1 MHISADPL
9 GSSGRVEVLCSPFGE
24 TRVRET
30 LGPRGHTATRTYPH
44 LPPPT
49 PTYRDLRRLV
59 TLPQNSNEN
68 YTGVDPKQE
77 FCKLGDHWGITG
89 NFEGGKAH
97 LATGVGH
104 LSWVTCPGSPVLG
117 SLGDL

>member
-1 MHISADPL
+1 M
-9 GSSGRVEVLCSPFGE
+9 
-24 TRVRET
+24 
-30 LGPRGHTATRTYPH
+30 
-44 LPPPT
+44 
-49 PTYRDLRRLV
+49 
-59 TLPQNSNEN
+59 EN

-117 SLGDL
+117 SLGDHWGIYRNTLGSIGILGNWEAGEALWAL

>member
-1 MHISADPL
+1 MNESADPL

-30 LGPRGHTATRTYPH
+30 LGPGGHTATLTYPH

-59 TLPQNSNEN
+59 TLLQNFNEN
-68 YTGVDPKQE
+68 
-77 FCKLGDHWGITG
+77 H
-89 NFEGGKAH
+89 
-97 LATGVGH
+97 
-104 LSWVTCPGSPVLG
+104 TCFALRPC
-117 SLGDL
+117 